1 MLIALDDTDGN
12 DGGCTTHLM
21 LHILSDLDL
30 DVKGYPRLVR
40 LNPNIPFKTRG
51 NAALCAEVGLSRGTK
66 TKIGEYGGKPIFSS
80 SIVDDVPD
88 YNYIADAAWRIVLQE
103 ANLKD
108 EKTNPGMIVAR
119 YTPDASHYLS
129 TLRSVVSID
138 NALRNIKDM
147 GMVYRSAKNG
157 RGLIGAL
164 AALSWPA
171 EKSTYEM
178 ILYSFPHPQHF
189 SKQLQR
195 EIADLANSIP
205 GTFNNYDEENRH
217 AAIFP
222 SPRTPVLCGVR
233 TTDPVR
239 ILNFP
244 AEVESGFPVR
254 FTGYL
259 LYQTNQA
266 TDDHYQESIES
277 FEELSSYSFKAT
289 VTSIPAAIKG
299 GHWFFNFYY
308 MGREYKA
315 AIFEPSKG
323 MRLLVK
329 DIQVGDYVKLFGSF
343 MEGKMNIEKVSIIE
357 RARVFIRSNPTCAE
371 CGSRMQNDG
380 INSFKCPVCSH
391 HSILPAYTELHRSHS
406 RDRYEAPVAG
416 RRHLVATIQE
426 GM

>member
-21 LHILSDLDL
+21 LHILSDLGL

-51 NAALCAEVGLSRGTK
+51 NAALCVEVGISRGAK

-80 SIVDDVPD
+80 NIVDDISD
-88 YNYIADAAWRIVLQE
+88 YDHIADAAWKIVLLE

-108 EKTNPGMIVAR
+108 EKTNPGMIIAR
-119 YTPDASHYLS
+119 ERPDTSYYFH
-129 TLRSVVSID
+129 TVRSVVLID
-138 NALRNIKDM
+138 DALRNIRDM

-171 EKSTYEM
+171 GKSTYEM
-178 ILYSFPHPQHF
+178 ILYSFPHPKHLA
-189 SKQLQR
+189 KELQKK
-195 EIADLANSIP
+195 IANLANTFH
-205 GTFNNYDEENRH
+205 GTFNNYDDENRH

-233 TTDPVR
+233 TTDPVG
-239 ILNFP
+239 ILDFP
-244 AEVESGFPVR
+244 TQVASGFPVR

-266 TDDHYQESIES
+266 TDDHYQESFES
-277 FEELSSYSFKAT
+277 FEDLSSYAFNAI
-289 VTSIPAAIKG
+289 VTSLPEVIKG
-299 GHWFFNFYY
+299 GHWFLSFFYK
-308 MGREYKA
+308 GKEYKA
-315 AIFEPSKG
+315 AIFEPSKS
-323 MRLLVK
+323 MRLIVK

-343 MEGKMNIEKVSIIE
+343 IEGKINIEKVSIIE
-357 RARVFIRSNPTCAE
+357 RSRVFIRSNPTCPE
-371 CGSRMQNDG
+371 CGSRMQNAG
-380 INSFKCPVCSH
+380 RNSFRCPACPY
-391 HSILPAYTELHRSHS
+391 HSTFPAYTEIKRSLG
-406 RDRYEAPVAG
+406 RNIYEAPVAG
-416 RRHLVATIQE
+416 RRHLVASMRE
-426 GM
+426 EP

>member
-21 LHILSDLDL
+21 LHILSDLGL

-51 NAALCAEVGLSRGTK
+51 NAALCVEVGISRGAK

-80 SIVDDVPD
+80 NIVDDISD
-88 YNYIADAAWRIVLQE
+88 YDHIADAAWKIVLLE

-108 EKTNPGMIVAR
+108 EKTNPGMIIAR
-119 YTPDASHYLS
+119 ERPDTSYYFH
-129 TLRSVVSID
+129 TVRSVVLID
-138 NALRNIKDM
+138 DALRNIRDM

-171 EKSTYEM
+171 GKSTYEM
-178 ILYSFPHPQHF
+178 ILYSFPHPKHLA
-189 SKQLQR
+189 KELQKK
-195 EIADLANSIP
+195 IANLANSFH
-205 GTFNNYDEENRH
+205 GTFNNYDDENRH

-233 TTDPVR
+233 TTDPVG
-239 ILNFP
+239 ILDFP
-244 AEVESGFPVR
+244 TQVASGFPVR

-266 TDDHYQESIES
+266 TDDHYQESFES
-277 FEELSSYSFKAT
+277 FEDLSSYAFNAI
-289 VTSIPAAIKG
+289 VTSLPEVIKG
-299 GHWFFNFYY
+299 GHWFLSFFYK
-308 MGREYKA
+308 GKEYKA
-315 AIFEPSKG
+315 AIFEPSKS
-323 MRLLVK
+323 MRLIVK

-343 MEGKMNIEKVSIIE
+343 IEGKINIEKVSIIE
-357 RARVFIRSNPTCAE
+357 RSRVFIRSNPTCPE
-371 CGSRMQNDG
+371 CGSRMQNAG
-380 INSFKCPVCSH
+380 RNSFRCPACPY
-391 HSILPAYTELHRSHS
+391 HSMLPAYTEIKRSLG
-406 RDRYEAPVAG
+406 RNIYEAPVAG
-416 RRHLVATIQE
+416 RRHLVASMRE
-426 GM
+426 EP